1 MTLSGIYHCGA
12 RVLATMRD
20 AAPDASPQME
30 VHMPVAAGEK
40 TQFIVHLE
48 GLRLPPDAEAT
59 IAREIRAAALRELAR
74 LDLKADF
81 GVRIPRKEWL
91 GLWLDHIPGI
101 PMPRPEIHG

>member
-1 MTLSGIYHCGA
+1 MP
-12 RVLATMRD
+12 
-20 AAPDASPQME
+20 AAEDR
-30 VHMPVAAGEK
+30 

-48 GLRLPPDAEAT
+48 GLKLPPDAETT

-91 GLWLDHIPGI
+91 GIWLDHIERI
-101 PMPRPEIHG
+101 PIPIPRPEIRG

>member
-1 MTLSGIYHCGA
+1 
-12 RVLATMRD
+12 
-20 AAPDASPQME
+20 
-30 VHMPVAAGEK
+30 MPMAAGER

-48 GLRLPPDAEAT
+48 GLKLPPEAEAT

-91 GLWLDHIPGI
+91 GIWLDHIKEI
-101 PMPRPEIHG
+101 PIPRPDIRG

>member
-1 MTLSGIYHCGA
+1 
-12 RVLATMRD
+12 
-20 AAPDASPQME
+20 
-30 VHMPVAAGEK
+30 MPMAAGDK

-48 GLRLPPDAEAT
+48 GLKLPPDAEAT

-91 GLWLDHIPGI
+91 GLWLDHIRDI
-101 PMPRPEIHG
+101 PLPRPDIRG